1 MKDSQ
6 LTTHCLLSLSGS
18 IIFSLSITGVHSTI
32 FSSFFERFT
41 AVSSFSKGGVCRL
54 GQSAEWRGERQGSH
68 GAPGAEK
75 QPRTAF
81 SCWWS
86 WWLWRSGEVERVVRI
101 LPSHTWLRLVT
112 WELGGNR
119 HDARA
124 LACDRH
130 EWYKRAKSYPKL
142 AEAATCVQKLNT
154 AQRLCVWPCGW
165 EWTFGKLRSTMYAGV
180 TFEWGKDACNPSKA
194 HGDDWRCIWPWLF
207 VDMKFIEVPRYVHII
222 GYDRMWSL
230 WCCEC
235 CATFWNVYSGFDDFC
250 DRLGQ
255 HGGRSAST
263 LAASYRP
270 AMACKPE
277 SKGCRFKSLSRQCF
291 CFSLKI
297 VESCFCQ
304 IWGISAEINFKISK
318 IFQNCWRLFASH
330 FSVRQ
335 LHVGQCLRGLC
346 FSFLSS
352 LKTGEM
358 LEKIA

>member
-1 MKDSQ
+1 M
-6 LTTHCLLSLSGS
+6 C
-18 IIFSLSITGVHSTI
+18 
-32 FSSFFERFT
+32 
-41 AVSSFSKGGVCRL
+41 
-54 GQSAEWRGERQGSH
+54 AETEYS
-68 GAPGAEK
+68 
-75 QPRTAF
+75 TAF
-81 SCWWS
+81 
-86 WWLWRSGEVERVVRI
+86 G
-101 LPSHTWLRLVT
+101 
-112 WELGGNR
+112 
-119 HDARA
+119 
-124 LACDRH
+124 
-130 EWYKRAKSYPKL
+130 
-142 AEAATCVQKLNT
+142 
-154 AQRLCVWPCGW
+154 VWPCGW

-277 SKGCRFKSLSRQCF
+277 SKGCRFKSLSRQGF

-318 IFQNCWRLFASH
+318 IFQNCWSCLPPISLWGNCMLASAFVGYASPFSARLRQAKCSRKLLTTLRFPKISIGILHMICTTSRFGWEIPWTLISAFFGWISFEI
-330 FSVRQ
+330 FSWTLIPV
-335 LHVGQCLRGLC
+335 
-346 FSFLSS
+346 
-352 LKTGEM
+352 
-358 LEKIA
+358 